1 MTGTLSGS
9 TFGRHRKIM
18 PFHPAV
24 EPGGGVRDEATLR
37 QASREKAAALNSH
50 VLGYGALAEAEW
62 AAAGIA
68 APDLPAMRRYR
79 LERIRAELKWRDLA
93 GVLLYDPVNIRYA
106 TDSTNMQLWVAHNPT
121 RHCFVATEGPVVLFD
136 YFACEHLSDHAG
148 TVDEVRPAISWM
160 YLYSGDLTDRK
171 VERWAAA
178 IADLVREHGGG
189 NSRLAVD
196 HLNPEGA
203 AALSRLGVSI
213 HNGEAVMENARL
225 IKSADEILAMRR
237 AIVAC
242 EAAMGGMEAALRP
255 GLSENELWAELH
267 RGNIVR
273 GGEWIETRLL
283 ASGPRTNPWFQEC
296 SSRIIE
302 AGDLV
307 AFDTDLI
314 GPYGFCA
321 DLSRTWLCGDVRP
334 SNEQRDLFRIAAAQI
349 AENTALMRPGV
360 SFRDLVERSTVPPAD
375 CFATRYGVLYHGV
388 GLADEYP
395 TLPHAADWTY
405 DTPDGVLESGMV
417 LCVESYIGR
426 LGGHEG
432 VKIEEQILITATGN
446 EKLSSYPLDERLLGA

>member
-1 MTGTLSGS
+1 METAGS
-9 TFGRHRKIM
+9 SFGRHRKIM
-18 PFHPAV
+18 PFD
-24 EPGGGVRDEATLR
+24 PGGVPGGAPDEAALR
-37 QASREKAAALNSH
+37 QAAREKAASLNSH

-79 LERIRAELKWRDLA
+79 LERIRAELRRRDLA

-136 YFACEHLSDHAG
+136 YFSCEHLSDHAG
-148 TVDEVRPAISWM
+148 TVDEVRPALSWM
-160 YLYSGDLTDRK
+160 YLYSGELTDRK
-171 VERWAAA
+171 VERWAAG
-178 IADLVREHGGG
+178 IADLVRAHGGG
-189 NSRLAVD
+189 NGRLAVD

-203 AALSRLGVSI
+203 AALARLGVSI

-225 IKSADEILAMRR
+225 IKSPDEVLAMRR

-242 EAAMGGMEAALRP
+242 EAAMGEMEAALRP
-255 GLSENELWAELH
+255 GIPENALWAELH
-267 RGNIVR
+267 RGNIAR

-283 ASGPRTNPWFQEC
+283 SSGPRTNPWFQEC
-296 SSRIIE
+296 SSRIVE

-321 DLSRTWLCGDVRP
+321 DLSRTWLCGDGRP

-360 SFRDLVERSTVPPAD
+360 SFRDLVERSVVPPPD
-375 CFATRYGVLYHGV
+375 CFPTRYGVLYHGV

-395 TLPHAADWTY
+395 TLPHAADWTD
-405 DTPDGVLESGMV
+405 DTPDGVLEPGMV
-417 LCVESYIGR
+417 LCVESYVGR
-426 LGGHEG
+426 LGGREG
-432 VKIEEQILITATGN
+432 VKLEEQVLITATGS
-446 EKLSSYPLDERLLGA
+446 ETLSSYPLDPRLAGA